1 MTVPQLSTGG
11 WNFRHALVILHGSGC
26 SVRCSCATRQTGL
39 RSLELCPEILYIK
52 SMNKFN
58 YSFTSSEDNALVDLI
73 AFVEDMGLPPN
84 VDRDA
89 YESLSNKI
97 LDNIT

>member
-1 MTVPQLSTGG
+1 MP
-11 WNFRHALVILHGSGC
+11 
-26 SVRCSCATRQTGL
+26 
-39 RSLELCPEILYIK
+39 YIK

-73 AFVEDMGLPPN
+73 AFVEDMGLPEGI
-84 VDRDA
+84 DHDA

-97 LDNIT
+97 LDNIQ

>member
-1 MTVPQLSTGG
+1 MDRSTA
-11 WNFRHALVILHGSGC
+11 FSLVDADVH
-26 SVRCSCATRQTGL
+26 
-39 RSLELCPEILYIK
+39 
-52 SMNKFN
+52 N
-58 YSFTSSEDNALVDLI
+58 YPNALVDLI

-97 LDNIT
+97 LDNIQWSSLLINRV